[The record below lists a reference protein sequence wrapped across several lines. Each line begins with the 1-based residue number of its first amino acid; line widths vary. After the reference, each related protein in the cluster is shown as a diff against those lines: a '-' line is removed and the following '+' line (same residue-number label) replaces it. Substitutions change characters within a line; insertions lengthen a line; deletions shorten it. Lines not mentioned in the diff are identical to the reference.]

1 MKGHLRERPKG
12 SNNWY
17 AVLDMRDPATGKRK
31 RKWHSLEA
39 SGKRQAQI
47 ECAGIISALQG
58 GTYLEPA
65 KITVAAH
72 MERWLEHVRSQ
83 VSPKTFERYCGV
95 VRGNIMP
102 ALGGIPLTKL
112 QPAQI
117 SEAYAKALSTGRRDG
132 KGGLSSA
139 SVLYMHRLL
148 KEALTVAVG
157 EWRLL
162 SWNPAETVKAPKVK
176 RKNMRALDTTETAAL
191 LEAAR
196 DYRLFIPVLLAV
208 TCGLRRG
215 EICAL
220 RWRNVELS
228 DGAQLAVIG
237 SIEQTKLGIR
247 EKEPKSGRA
256 RTVSLAALA
265 VEELRHHKMRQAE
278 ELLRIG
284 LRQSDDMYVVA
295 QADGHLLRPHSL
307 THEFVRFIAG
317 TTLPRVRFHDLRHSH
332 ATHLLAS
339 GVHPKIASE
348 RLGHA
353 TVAITL
359 DLYSH
364 VLPGMQADAASRV
377 DEVLRQALHRHR
389 GLAKG

>member
-1 MKGHLRERPKG
+1 MKGHIRERSPG
-12 SNNWY
+12 HW
-17 AVLDMRDPATGKRK
+17 AIILDLRDPATGERR
-31 RKWHSLEA
+31 RKWHSFA
-39 SGKRQAQI
+39 GTKRQAQD
-47 ECAGIISALQG
+47 ECARLISALKG

-65 KITVAAH
+65 KITVGAH
-72 MERWLEHVRSQ
+72 MERWLEHVRLQ

-95 VRGNIMP
+95 VHGNLLP
-102 ALGGIPLTKL
+102 ALGAVLLTKL

-117 SEAYAKALSTGRRDG
+117 SEMYAKALGGGRKDG
-132 KGGLSSA
+132 KGGGLSPA

-148 KEALTVAVG
+148 KQALAVAVT

-162 SWNPAETVKAPKVK
+162 PWNPADPIKAPRVK
-176 RKNMRALDTTETAAL
+176 RKNMRALDTAETAAL

-196 DYRLFIPVLLAV
+196 PYRLFMPVLLAV

-228 DGAQLAVIG
+228 GAGQLGVIG
-237 SIEQTKLGIR
+237 STEQTKAGTR
-247 EKEPKSGRA
+247 EKGTKSGRA
-256 RTVSLAALA
+256 RTVALTALA
-265 VEELRHHKMRQAE
+265 VEELRRHKTRQAE
-278 ELLRIG
+278 ELLRLG
-284 LRQSDDMYVVA
+284 VRQSDDMYVVA
-295 QADGHLLRPHSL
+295 QADGLPLKPNSL
-307 THEFVRFIAG
+307 THEFVRFIAS

-339 GVHPKIASE
+339 GVHPKIAQE

-377 DEVLRQALHRHR
+377 DEALQQALDRHR
-389 GLAKG
+389 GIAKG

>member
-1 MKGHLRERPKG
+1 MKGHIRERSAG
-12 SNNWY
+12 HW
-17 AVLDMRDPATGKRK
+17 AIVLDMRDPATSTRR
-31 RKWHSLEA
+31 RKWHSF
-39 SGKRQAQI
+39 SGTKRQAQI
-47 ECAGIISALQG
+47 ECARLISEMQR

-65 KITVAAH
+65 KVTVAAH
-72 MERWLEHVRSQ
+72 MERWLEHVKPQ

-95 VRGNIMP
+95 VRGNILP
-102 ALGGIPLTKL
+102 ALGAVLLTKL

-117 SEAYAKALSTGRRDG
+117 SEMYSKALSSGRRDG
-132 KGGLSSA
+132 KGGLSPA

-148 KEALTVAVG
+148 KEALQVAIR

-162 SWNPAETVKAPKVK
+162 HCNPVDLVKAPRTK
-176 RKNMRALDTTETAAL
+176 RKNMRALDTVETAAL

-196 DYRLFIPVLLAV
+196 SCRLFLPIMLAV

-220 RWRNVELS
+220 RWRNVDLS
-228 DGAQLAVIG
+228 GAAQLAVLG
-237 SIEQTKLGIR
+237 STEQTKAGIR
-247 EKEPKSGRA
+247 EKETKSGRA
-256 RTVSLAALA
+256 RSVALTLLAI
-265 VEELRHHKMRQAE
+265 EELRHHKKRQAE
-278 ELLRIG
+278 ELLRCG
-284 LRQSDDMYVVA
+284 VRQTDDMYVVA
-295 QADGHLLRPHSL
+295 QADGQPLKPNSL

-317 TTLPRVRFHDLRHSH
+317 CGLPKVRFHDLRHSH

-339 GVHPKIASE
+339 GVHPKIAQE

-353 TVAITL
+353 TVAVTL

-377 DEVLRQALHRHR
+377 DEALQQALHNHR
-389 GLAKG
+389 SAAKG